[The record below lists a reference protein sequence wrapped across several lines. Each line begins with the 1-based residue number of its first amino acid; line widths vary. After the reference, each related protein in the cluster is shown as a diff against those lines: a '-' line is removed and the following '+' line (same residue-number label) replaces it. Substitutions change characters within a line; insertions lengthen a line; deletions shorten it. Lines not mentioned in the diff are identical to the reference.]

1 MLYCEACGLSNDD
14 NSDVCA
20 KCGRSLLSSQDTLVI
35 SSYISPKLLNS
46 GMVIGSILIIVAF
59 LVASI
64 PFLQYLQQRIIT
76 SSLTALLAL
85 GIVVVGLQ
93 LFLVSLMANMYLNDF
108 FIQKYYTG
116 KQRLSLIR
124 IIIIN
129 IKDRF
134 FLYLTAL
141 GIISLFLAL
150 ISGFS
155 TVQIFLATGMS
166 AYPMSA
172 TLGFGFG
179 IVAVIF
185 LSNAFIM
192 YLLTHH
198 ITAPK

>member
-14 NSDVCA
+14 NSNICA
-20 KCGRSLLSSQDTLVI
+20 KCGRILHLSQDTLVI

-46 GMVIGSILIIVAF
+46 GLVIGSILIILAF
-59 LVASI
+59 LVASN
-64 PFLQYLQQRIIT
+64 PLLQYLQQRIIS

-85 GIVVVGLQ
+85 GIVLVGLQ
-93 LFLVSLMANMYLNDF
+93 LFLISLIANIYLNDF
-108 FIQKYYTG
+108 FIQKFYTG
-116 KQRLSLIR
+116 KQRLSLLR

-129 IKDRF
+129 IKDRL

-141 GIISLFLAL
+141 GIFSLFLGL
-150 ISGFS
+150 IFGFP

-192 YLLTHH
+192 YLITHH
-198 ITAPK
+198 IPAPK